1 MTDPSGKS
9 DEHGKPARSVSAIAR
24 NLKESTQP
32 SDDEA
37 ITLQGNFSQRI
48 IANTFFNF
56 LGRFWS
62 FAATILLTP
71 FILHYLNDSEFGVW
85 VILSVLLNSTGLLDL
100 GLGSSFVKFISAYYT
115 YEDYPKINKVLFSGL
130 VFYALHGAILLVV
143 GLAVKPLFFSAF
155 DVSAIGGVSEA
166 YIYILIACMI
176 GNFGTMFSS
185 VFRGIQR
192 MDRANA
198 IDMAMSV
205 LNVAGTVAVLK
216 AHLGLQGLALN
227 AIANAILYVAI
238 SWYSVRRAL
247 PAISLGF
254 HFDGGLLKEMFTY
267 GTQILV
273 SRVGGLACF
282 QLDKLI
288 AAKFLGIAAVKFYEV
303 SARMATLMRAL
314 PLLMMSAIIP
324 AASELGVRNEKE
336 KIIRT
341 YVMTSKYVALIT
353 IGLVGFMVLEAD
365 SVLRLWLGARFD
377 VRSVMILQILAIGY
391 GANVL
396 GGAASQIGAGVGR
409 PEFDMQSTILL
420 TVLSPI
426 LGIALVQRFGA
437 PGAAAGTAV
446 ALIISATYLL
456 IMFHRKYV
464 ETPVEGMFRDI
475 HIRPVVSGLVAIF
488 AATGLHRLFHIMDS
502 LREVR
507 YLIPAKLAVDFVLFS
522 SVYLVFLMV
531 LKQITA
537 MDRRNFMGLMTFGFE
552 FLRHP
557 FRERVRIYR

>member
-1 MTDPSGKS
+1 MTDPSGTTPGGAPA
-9 DEHGKPARSVSAIAR
+9 DED
-24 NLKESTQP
+24 Q
-32 SDDEA
+32 
-37 ITLQGNFSQRI
+37 ITLLGSFSQRI
-48 IANTFFNF
+48 IVNTFFNF

-71 FILHYLNDSEFGVW
+71 FILHYLNDSQFGVW
-85 VILSVLLNSTGLLDL
+85 VILSVLLNSAGLLDL
-100 GLGSSFVKFISAYYT
+100 GLGSSFVKFISAYHT

-130 VFYALHGAILLVV
+130 VFYALHGAVLLVI
-143 GLAVKPLFFSAF
+143 GLAVRPLFLSVF
-155 DVSAIGGVSEA
+155 DVSAIGGVSHA
-166 YIYILIACMI
+166 YLCILVACMI

-185 VFRGIQR
+185 VFRGVQR
-192 MDRANA
+192 MDKANA
-198 IDMAMSV
+198 IDMTMSV
-205 LNVAGTVAVLK
+205 LNVLGTLAVLK
-216 AHLGLQGLALN
+216 AQLGLEGLAWN
-227 AIANAILYVAI
+227 AIANAVFYVAI
-238 SWYSVRRAL
+238 SWYSVRRAI
-247 PAISLGF
+247 PAISIGF
-254 HFDGGLLKEMFTY
+254 HFDGRLLREMFTY

-282 QLDKLI
+282 QFDKLI
-288 AAKFLGIAAVKFYEV
+288 TARFLGVASMQFYEV

-324 AASELGVRNEKE
+324 AASELGVRNEKA

-365 SVLRLWLGARFD
+365 SILRLWLGLRFD

-409 PEFDMQSTILL
+409 PEFDMRSTILL

-426 LGIALVQRFGA
+426 LGIAFVQRFGA

-446 ALIISATYLL
+446 ALVISAAYLL

-464 ETPVEGMFRDI
+464 ETPVKGMFRDI
-475 HIRPVVSGLVAIF
+475 HIRPVVSGLVSIF
-488 AATGLHRLFHIMDS
+488 AAMGLHYLLPVLDS
-502 LREVR
+502 LRQVR
-507 YLIPAKLAVDFVLFS
+507 YLIPAKLALDFVIFS
-522 SVYLVFLMV
+522 AVYVVFLMV
-531 LKQITA
+531 LRQITA
-537 MDRRNFMGLMTFGFE
+537 MDRRNFMGLISFGFE

>member
-1 MTDPSGKS
+1 MTDPPG
-9 DEHGKPARSVSAIAR
+9 
-24 NLKESTQP
+24 KES
-32 SDDEA
+32 
-37 ITLQGNFSQRI
+37 ITLLGDFSRRLV
-48 IANTFFNF
+48 ANTFFNF

-71 FILHYLNDSEFGVW
+71 YILGHLNDTEFGVW
-85 VILSVLLNSTGLLDL
+85 VILSVLLTSTGLLDL

-115 YEDYPKINKVLFSGL
+115 YEDYAKINKVLFSGL
-130 VFYALHGAILLVV
+130 IFYMLHGAILVGI
-143 GLAVKPLFFSAF
+143 GLAVRPLFLSVFGL
-155 DVSAIGGVSEA
+155 SAIEGVSNS
-166 YIYILIACMI
+166 YLYVLLACVI
-176 GNFGTMFSS
+176 GNFGMMFSS

-205 LNVAGTVAVLK
+205 INIIGTVVVLQS
-216 AHLGLQGLALN
+216 HLGLRGLALN
-227 AIANAILYVAI
+227 AIANAVIYVAI
-238 SWYSVRRAL
+238 SWVAVRRAI
-247 PAISLGF
+247 PSISLGF
-254 HFDGGLLKEMFTY
+254 HFDGSLLKEMFGY

-282 QLDKLI
+282 QVDKLI
-288 AAKFLGIAAVKFYEV
+288 AASFLGVASVKFYEV
-303 SARMATLMRAL
+303 SARMATLMRAF

-353 IGLVGFMVLEAD
+353 IGLVGFIVLEAD
-365 SVLRLWLGARFD
+365 SILRLWLGDRFD

-409 PEFDMQSTILL
+409 PEFDMHSTILL
-420 TVLSPI
+420 TVLSPV
-426 LGIALVQRFGA
+426 LGVVLVQQFGA
-437 PGAAAGTAV
+437 VGAAAGTAL

-475 HIRPVVSGLVAIF
+475 HIRPVISGLVAIF
-488 AATGLHRLFHIMDS
+488 AATGFHHLFPVVDS
-502 LREVR
+502 LRQVR
-507 YLIPAKLAVDFVLFS
+507 YLIPAKLALDFAIFS
-522 SVYLVFLMV
+522 PIYFVFLMV

-537 MDRRNFMGLMTFGFE
+537 MDRRNFVGLLTFGLE

-557 FRERVRIYR
+557 FRERVKIYR